1 MVDGAGVWVASL
13 TLQALTSPPAPVPIT
28 VALVGAFLAAEL
40 FFDRALLT
48 TALLLVDNA
57 EVWVAAPPV
66 LALSSSPAVPVVVAL
81 VGPFLAEL
89 FFNGALLT
97 LGLLFVDNAEVWVT
111 TPPVLALPS
120 PTAVPVVVALVGPFL
135 AELFFNG
142 ALLTTALEMVD
153 GAEVWVATPPVVLAI
168 VHVAGLVLSIL
179 AHGPFFLI
187 GLEASRIL
195 HYSEK

>member
-1 MVDGAGVWVASL
+1 ML
-13 TLQALTSPPAPVPIT
+13 TA
-28 VALVGAFLAAEL
+28 
-40 FFDRALLT
+40 D
-48 TALLLVDNA
+48 
-57 EVWVAAPPV
+57 VWVAAPPV
-66 LALSSSPAVPVVVAL
+66 LALPSSPAVP

-97 LGLLFVDNAEVWVT
+97 PALLFVDNAEVWVT

-153 GAEVWVATPPVVLAI
+153 GAEVWVAIPPVVLAI
-168 VHVAGLVLSIL
+168 VHVAGLVLCIL

-187 GLEASRIL
+187 GLEASRIP
-195 HYSEK
+195 H